1 MSITPAPAA
10 SEGSGQP
17 VRPARPRSI
26 DYAVWAVLA
35 RCVFAL
41 GAAFALYGTRADAR
55 RTVAR
60 ANPTWTARQV
70 EDYITSAFRSSMV
83 VTIVSILLVL
93 LLAKL
98 IRDGRNWSRWLF
110 AVLVFI
116 VLGDVQWVFGFFA
129 SGSVAFRV
137 LSGLTGLSA
146 AAALVLLF
154 LPASN
159 VHFRRPGTVAVS
171 PLRAL
176 LGARTQPLRPPASS
190 RSGTSGSGRAEGH
203 AAAESPAQASATS
216 PFPKRPAPRAK
227 SRKQRTE

>member
-1 MSITPAPAA
+1 MSINPAPAA
-10 SEGSGQP
+10 PEGSGQP

-26 DYAVWAVLA
+26 DYAVWAILA

-60 ANPTWTARQV
+60 ANPTWTARQI

-116 VLGDVQWVFGFFA
+116 VLGDVQRVFGFFA
-129 SGSVAFRV
+129 SGSVAFQV

-159 VHFRRPGTVAVS
+159 AHFRRPGTVAVS

-176 LGARTQPLRPPASS
+176 LGARTQPLRTPASS
-190 RSGTSGSGRAEGH
+190 RSGTSGSGTVDPAT
-203 AAAESPAQASATS
+203 AESPAQASATS
-216 PFPKRPAPRAK
+216 PFPRRPAPRAK
-227 SRKQRTE
+227 SRNQRTE